1 MFSDMFNKVK
11 NVVGDLFNKGRN
23 VVGDVL
29 KTGSNLV
36 SSLPSYFP
44 KLAEIAGDVA
54 PFIHH
59 GRNIF
64 TGNNFNDL
72 ITHAGKMKQ
81 KYFQRN

>member
-1 MFSDMFNKVK
+1 MFSDMFNKVR
-11 NVVGDLFNKGRN
+11 NVVGDMFNKGRN

-29 KTGSNLV
+29 KTGSNLI
-36 SSLPSYFP
+36 SDLPSYFP

-81 KYFQRN
+81 KYFQR

>member
-29 KTGSNLV
+29 KTGSNII
-36 SSLPSYFP
+36 SGFPNFP

-59 GRNIF
+59 GRNILS
-64 TGNNFNDL
+64 GNNFNDL
-72 ITHAGKMKQ
+72 VTHAKKMKQ
-81 KYFQRN
+81 KYFQR